1 MNLLIDSQF
10 MQWTHHSKSFFL
22 FTSLL
27 TAIISMIYLAVGKG
41 TPLKRVFLQL
51 VVEANQH
58 FPQSSYPDFFH
69 NATSNFSF
77 LSSVLHL
84 YMFCPTN
91 QPSFIVVKKLK
102 FFGSVVK
109 KLIATQRVIWQN
121 WKQTHQS
128 RNNWKCLANYWCS
141 NTQINAWFNYSLPTR
156 NF

>member
-1 MNLLIDSQF
+1 M
-10 MQWTHHSKSFFL
+10 

-91 QPSFIVVKKLK
+91 QPSFIVVKKLI
-102 FFGSVVK
+102 FFGKCCK
-109 KLIATQRVIWQN
+109 KTKCHTESNMTELKADTSIK
-121 WKQTHQS
+121 KQLEMFSQLLMFKYT
-128 RNNWKCLANYWCS
+128 NKCLI
-141 NTQINAWFNYSLPTR
+141 QL
-156 NF
+156 